1 MFVELD
7 YLLKTYSWII
17 PLLAVLCTF
26 ITMMCN
32 FINRMNPFGGYKI
45 QEINSIIKSSENIL
59 EKTEL
64 IFAKNMIREKVMG
77 YSTGISD
84 KELRKQVVFICVN
97 SDISLGLLKK
107 VKDIIVL
114 RNGVFSL
121 KITTNYL
128 IWRYVSIFYGAVV
141 TILSLMCAISA
152 VLSFA
157 SSKYP
162 ESFFYYIV
170 ALATGIL
177 ALYSFTRYPCRC
189 KINEI
194 NSQLALL
201 DMDMYFKSGIDEA
214 SLKSEL

>member
-32 FINRMNPFGGYKI
+32 FINKMNPFGGYKV

-59 EKTEL
+59 DKSEL
-64 IFAKNMIREKVMG
+64 IFTKNIIREKVME

-84 KELRKQVVFICVN
+84 KELRRKVIFICVN
-97 SDISLGLLKK
+97 SDISFNLLKK
-107 VKDIIVL
+107 VKDIIVF
-114 RNGVFSL
+114 RDGVFTL
-121 KITTNYL
+121 KITISYL
-128 IWRYVSIFYGAVV
+128 VWRYISILYGAVV
-141 TILSLMCAISA
+141 TVLALMCAISA

-157 SSKYP
+157 LSKYP
-162 ESFFYYIV
+162 ESFFYYIM

-177 ALYSFTRYPCRC
+177 ALYSFTRYPCGC
-189 KINEI
+189 KIKEI

-201 DMDMYFKSGIDEA
+201 DMDMYLKSDVAES
-214 SLKSEL
+214 SLKN